1 MESKNELLISSI
13 CEVDRKRFDKDLA
26 WQRFL
31 ARTNR
36 AHEPKGRKNPWP
48 VIWRTAAAAA
58 IVFIVSYASF
68 RQGSKQMNVQLE
80 NVVVESQWGSQV
92 KTGLPDGTQVWLNA
106 DSKLTCSQGFGIDDR
121 KVYLSG
127 EGYFEVARNEKL
139 PFSVQTDDLRVS
151 VLGTRFNVRN
161 YAGDREATVCLLEGK
176 LSVGN
181 HIRKGDKIVMEP
193 DQKIFLDKKNGTI
206 RLTTIKEGNA
216 PKWTNGDLFFDDEL
230 ISDIAKEL
238 ERSYD
243 VTITI
248 HPDLA
253 NTRFYGSFIRKDV
266 SIKDILNILAATGK
280 MKYTISGKEIKL
292 APSNP

>member
-13 CEVDRKRFDKDLA
+13 CEVDRKRFDKDMA

-31 ARTNR
+31 ARTNQ

-48 VIWRTAAAAA
+48 VIWRTVAAAA

-139 PFSVQTDDLRVS
+139 PFSVQTDDLQVS
-151 VLGTRFNVRN
+151 VLGTKFNVRN
-161 YAGDREATVCLLEGK
+161 YAGDREATVCLMEGK

-181 HIRKGDKIVMEP
+181 HIRKGDEIVMEP